1 MRYTRLALVFFARLL
16 RARRICF
23 LGRTLPPSASS
34 LLSTKESRT
43 AVPFESSAAIFAPPS
58 SPSARFSAAEPFS
71 TGQRNERSRDREID
85 SGETKKFEFV
95 FNNFRAYFNLRRKR
109 RKRKNSFLE
118 KYACKKIGEVENRG
132 VCGSKWLAFIRDFCR
147 ATCCNTELR
156 VQ

>member
-23 LGRTLPPSASS
+23 LGRVRTLPPPASS

-71 TGQRNERSRDREID
+71 MGQRNERSRDRFRGRNLNSYLIIYGLILIY
-85 SGETKKFEFV
+85 GEREGRGKIRFWK
-95 FNNFRAYFNLRRKR
+95 NMRIRKWGR
-109 RKRKNSFLE
+109 LKT
-118 KYACKKIGEVENRG
+118 A